1 MNQCCDFAKNLEMI
15 RKINHASIAEFSEE
29 LDVPKSTL
37 QDILRDGNTSLHT
50 ALHIARQLNVP
61 LSTLTGE
68 VILRENLTALS
79 ALLQSFGWFDSL
91 SGENQKVVADHI
103 HAIMEIL
110 QK

>member
-1 MNQCCDFAKNLEMI
+1 MDQCCDFVKNLEMI
-15 RKINHASIAEFSEE
+15 RKINYASIAEFSKE

-37 QDILRDGNTSLHT
+37 QDILKDGNTSLHT

-68 VILRENLTALS
+68 VIPGENLTALS
-79 ALLQSFGWFDSL
+79 ALLRSFGWFNSL
-91 SGENQKVVADHI
+91 SGEDQKVVADHI
-103 HAIMEIL
+103 RAIMEIL

>member
-1 MNQCCDFAKNLEMI
+1 MNQYYDFAKNLEMI
-15 RKINHASIAEFSEE
+15 RKINHASLAEFSEE

-37 QDILRDGNTSLHT
+37 QDILKDGNTSLHT

-61 LSTLTGE
+61 LSTLTDE
-68 VILRENLTALS
+68 VIPGENLTVLF
-79 ALLQSFGWFDSL
+79 ALLRSFGWFDSL
-91 SGENQKVVADHI
+91 SGEDQKVVTDHI